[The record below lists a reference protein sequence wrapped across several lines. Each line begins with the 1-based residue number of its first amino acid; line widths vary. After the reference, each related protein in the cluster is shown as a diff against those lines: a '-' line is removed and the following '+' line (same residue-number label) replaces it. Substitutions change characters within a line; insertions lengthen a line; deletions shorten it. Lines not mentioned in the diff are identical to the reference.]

1 MNEGKTTEIKRAIC
15 FGCWLQ
21 AGVLATVENGKV
33 VKLSGEPEHPVN
45 QGWICERSKAFIE
58 HLYHEDRLNY
68 PLKRT
73 GQRGEGKWEKIS
85 WEKALDEV
93 SEKLGQ
99 IKTESGAEAVA
110 SVGGTGR
117 GFSEMFKVRFMN
129 LFGSPNHANAGQWCS
144 VVSRQIH
151 AAVYGAGASRAVK
164 PPCKCA
170 VIWGGNPAEAFACIF
185 SQHIKAKRKGIKYI
199 VIDPKYS
206 ETAAR
211 LADHWLR
218 LRPGTDAALA
228 LGWLNV
234 IIEEELYDKNFVDQ
248 WASTS

>member
-1 MNEGKTTEIKRAIC
+1 MEKAANSEVRRALC

-33 VKLSGEPEHPVN
+33 VKLKGEPGHPVN

-58 HLYHEDRLNY
+58 HLYHEDRLNT
-68 PLKRT
+68 PLKRM
-73 GQRGEGKWEKIS
+73 GKRGEDKWEKIS
-85 WEKALDEV
+85 WEDALDEV
-93 SEKLGQ
+93 SAKLEQ
-99 IKTESGAEAVA
+99 IRNESGAEALA

-164 PPCKCA
+164 EPCKCA

-185 SQHIKAKRKGIKYI
+185 PQHVGDRRPAGRSLVKA
-199 VIDPKYS
+199 
-206 ETAAR
+206 AAR
-211 LADHWLR
+211 HR
-218 LRPGTDAALA
+218 CRPGSGLVERDYRRKP
-228 LGWLNV
+228 V
-234 IIEEELYDKNFVDQ
+234 
-248 WASTS
+248 